1 MQQSYAAICLI
12 STRKVPWHGL
22 DFRVTASLK
31 SQWKRLDGLSLP
43 AVFGLLPAAFVFG
56 GTALGRLLDSPKQRR
71 LNQRLFPRRAAWAVR
86 HLNPTATTR
95 RKSFLNAWARHAV
108 CDGAQA
114 WSTVSAWH
122 GHRWL
127 AMRLTRPVAVLS
139 CPVVH
144 DIAYIDA
151 VYTSG
156 RCPIMSGC
164 ARPDSVTQASRT
176 GLSANWT
183 RTSEQ
188 SSTATTKGPSHA
200 CSHENRSYRRRWAP

>member
-1 MQQSYAAICLI
+1 MLRILPSIQRS
-12 STRKVPWHGL
+12 
-22 DFRVTASLK
+22 ASLADSMRVSTK
-31 SQWKRLDGLSLP
+31 SESECLTPPAGLNRNVQRYEVVDGTIAPFFLH
-43 AVFGLLPAAFVFG
+43 
-56 GTALGRLLDSPKQRR
+56 
-71 LNQRLFPRRAAWAVR
+71 

-156 RCPIMSGC
+156 RCPIMSGR

-188 SSTATTKGPSHA
+188 SSTATTKGLSHA

>member
-1 MQQSYAAICLI
+1 M
-12 STRKVPWHGL
+12 K
-22 DFRVTASLK
+22 K
-31 SQWKRLDGLSLP
+31 SFQINRNVQRYEVVDGTIAPFFLH
-43 AVFGLLPAAFVFG
+43 
-56 GTALGRLLDSPKQRR
+56 
-71 LNQRLFPRRAAWAVR
+71 

-156 RCPIMSGC
+156 RCPIMSGR

-188 SSTATTKGPSHA
+188 SSTVHSVFFSKTLFDFKKSISGLIELKFSGKTPN
-200 CSHENRSYRRRWAP
+200 EVLYAPIYFWGVYF